1 MSQDNS
7 MPSHEE
13 SSNGTPA
20 TRVFEGV
27 LVWSVVGLSI
37 ALLLT
42 VLAGTVDLLPA
53 SLVVVC
59 RLTLTYLC
67 AVLTLVA
74 AGYTAIDA
82 LKSRA
87 RS

>member
-1 MSQDNS
+1 
-7 MPSHEE
+7 MPSHQD

-20 TRVFEGV
+20 RRVFEGA
-27 LVWSVVGLSI
+27 LIWSVVALSI
-37 ALLLT
+37 ALLLI

-74 AGYTAIDA
+74 AGYTAIDV
-82 LKSRA
+82 LRSRA
-87 RS
+87 QG

>member
-1 MSQDNS
+1 
-7 MPSHEE
+7 MPSHGG
-13 SSNGTPA
+13 SSKSTPA
-20 TRVFEGV
+20 KRVFEGA
-27 LVWSVVGLSI
+27 LIWSVVGLSI
-37 ALLLT
+37 TLLLI
-42 VLAGTVDLLPA
+42 VLAGTADVLPA
-53 SLVVVC
+53 SLVVAC

-74 AGYTAIDA
+74 AGYTAIDV

>member
-7 MPSHEE
+7 MPSHEG
-13 SSNGTPA
+13 SSNRTPA
-20 TRVFEGV
+20 RRVFEGA
-27 LVWSVVGLSI
+27 LIWSVVGLSI

-42 VLAGTVDLLPA
+42 VVAGTVDVMPA
-53 SLVVVC
+53 SVAVAC

-74 AGYTAIDA
+74 TGYTAIDV
-82 LKSRA
+82 LMSRA

>member
-1 MSQDNS
+1 

-20 TRVFEGV
+20 RRVFEGA
-27 LVWSVVGLSI
+27 LIWSVVGLSI
-37 ALLLT
+37 ALLLI
-42 VLAGTVDLLPA
+42 VLAGTVDMLPA
-53 SLVVVC
+53 SQVVVC

-74 AGYTAIDA
+74 VGYTAIDA
-82 LKSRA
+82 LKSRT
-87 RS
+87 RG

>member
-1 MSQDNS
+1 

-13 SSNGTPA
+13 SSNRTPA
-20 TRVFEGV
+20 RRVFEGT
-27 LVWSVVGLSI
+27 LIWSVVGLSI
-37 ALLLT
+37 AMLLM
-42 VLAGTVDLLPA
+42 VLAGTVDVMPV

-59 RLTLTYLC
+59 QMTLTYLC

-74 AGYTAIDA
+74 AGYTAIDV
-82 LKSRA
+82 LKTRA

>member
-1 MSQDNS
+1 
-7 MPSHEE
+7 
-13 SSNGTPA
+13 
-20 TRVFEGV
+20 
-27 LVWSVVGLSI
+27 
-37 ALLLT
+37 

>member
-1 MSQDNS
+1 
-7 MPSHEE
+7 MPSHEK
-13 SSNGTPA
+13 SSNSALTK
-20 TRVFEGV
+20 RVFEGV
-27 LVWSVVGLSI
+27 LIWSVVGLSI
-37 ALLLT
+37 ALLLI
-42 VLAGTVDLLPA
+42 VIAGTASWLPA

-74 AGYTAIDA
+74 VGYTAIDA
-82 LKSRA
+82 LKARA

>member
-1 MSQDNS
+1 
-7 MPSHEE
+7 MPSQEE
-13 SSNGTPA
+13 MGSNSSPA
-20 TRVFEGV
+20 RRVFEGA
-27 LVWSVVGLSI
+27 LIWSAVALSI
-37 ALLLT
+37 ALLL
-42 VLAGTVDLLPA
+42 VVVAGTVNLMPD
-53 SLVVVC
+53 SLVAVC

-74 AGYTAIDA
+74 VGYTAIDV

>member
-1 MSQDNS
+1 ML
-7 MPSHEE
+7 SHEE
-13 SSNGTPA
+13 SSNGAPA
-20 TRVFEGV
+20 KRVFEAA
-27 LVWSVVGLSI
+27 LIWSVVALSI
-37 ALLLT
+37 VLLLT
-42 VLAGTVDLLPA
+42 ALAGAVDVLPA